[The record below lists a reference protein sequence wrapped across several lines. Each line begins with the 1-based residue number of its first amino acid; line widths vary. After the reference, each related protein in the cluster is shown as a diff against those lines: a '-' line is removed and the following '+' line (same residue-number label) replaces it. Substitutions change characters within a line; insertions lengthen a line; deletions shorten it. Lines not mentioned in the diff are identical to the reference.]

1 MTKKQGTL
9 AAFGFSKTIIY
20 IGNVVE
26 GLYIFFA
33 TKNHDNQEFRM
44 SICLKCL

>member
-26 GLYIFFA
+26 SLYIFFA